1 MVFQILEDMW
11 ITEIAKC
18 TCCSVFNRGIWMAAN
33 SILTDMKLFCV
44 KMPSTDTL
52 NTFWTLY
59 CPALPYYY
67 HYMPSADRVIIYMC
81 IYIFFSSCQFYFI
94 FYLIYS
100 IRTFYCLLTL
110 SAMSCDKDS
119 WLFWS
124 IRAKELTLSDATSC
138 VWLLLSLNIIRSIC
152 VRLLWFYLLQ
162 YICLIFSILVN
173 VSVTCIII
181 LQIYINILFQLY

>member
-33 SILTDMKLFCV
+33 SVLTDMKLFCV

-81 IYIFFSSCQFYFI
+81 IYIFFSSWCQFYFI

-100 IRTFYCLLTL
+100 IRTCLFAQSRSTTPSFYCLLTL
-110 SAMSCDKDS
+110 SAMSCDK
-119 WLFWS
+119 
-124 IRAKELTLSDATSC
+124 
-138 VWLLLSLNIIRSIC
+138 
-152 VRLLWFYLLQ
+152 
-162 YICLIFSILVN
+162 
-173 VSVTCIII
+173 
-181 LQIYINILFQLY
+181 